1 MSMRKIMLICGL
13 ISLFVNQAHAQL
25 ADSTKQ
31 NKNVLKINLLSLPF
45 NNLHVQYE
53 RQIGEKMSVALGFRY
68 MPEGNIPL
76 KSTVLDLIDDPDAT
90 KHLTNLKT
98 GNFAVTPEVRFY
110 LGKAALKGFYIAPF
124 ARYSRYTASLPFDFT
139 VEDDMGGEYN
149 EVIPLEGKLT
159 TITGGLLLGSQ
170 FRLGKMVTLDW
181 WILGPQY
188 GSSKGN
194 VAGRKNLSPEEQQE
208 LRDQLNDITDLPLV
222 KVTTKV
228 DGNGADV
235 DIKGPWAGVR
245 AGLALGIRF

>member
-1 MSMRKIMLICGL
+1 MRKLILICGL
-13 ISLFVNQAHAQL
+13 IALFANQTYAQL
-25 ADSTKQ
+25 SDSTQQ
-31 NKNVLKINLLSLPF
+31 NKNVIKINLLSLPF
-45 NNLHVQYE
+45 NNLHLQYE
-53 RQIGEKMSVALGFRY
+53 RQIAKKTSVALGLRF
-68 MPEGNIPL
+68 MPKGNIPL

-98 GNFAVTPEVRFY
+98 GNFAITPEIRFY

-139 VEDDMGGEYN
+139 VDDGMGNEYS
-149 EVIPLEGKLT
+149 EVIPLEGSLT
-159 TITGGLLLGSQ
+159 TITGGLQLGSQ

-188 GSSKGN
+188 GGSKGN
-194 VAGRKNLSPEEQQE
+194 IAGRKNLSPEEQQE
-208 LRDQLNDITDLPLV
+208 LREQLEDITDLPLV

-228 DGNGADV
+228 DGNGANV